1 MLRRMFQNRVDV
13 DNEYLL
19 QHRVAGYPLYQYINM
34 DRHGR
39 LVDLYKDC
47 TPCDEE
53 EQKKRLKFIEKLE
66 TSMKEQEKE
75 KQRDE
80 SQEESG
86 EPVVYGHSEF
96 AKSVYQQVARE
107 HRRRKRWRQ
116 TDKTRVDDTLSEVI
130 RRELKSCLY
139 NDILSEVIRR
149 ELKSCLYSD
158 ILSEVIRRELKSC
171 LYNDILSEAIR
182 RELKSYLYNNME
194 C

>member
-34 DRHGR
+34 GRHGR

-130 RRELKSCLY
+130 RRELKSYLY
-139 NDILSEVIRR
+139 NDGEGMTVTKVEFLKWKQRWKANLSVSGISVATF
-149 ELKSCLYSD
+149 LSNTNWKS
-158 ILSEVIRRELKSC
+158 
-171 LYNDILSEAIR
+171 
-182 RELKSYLYNNME
+182 
-194 C
+194 